1 MLEKDVRPIV
11 SEMKYTL
18 LHRVKDQRS
27 ISHSIKVRKAHW
39 IHHILRRNCFL
50 KHVIEGM
57 TEGTGRRRRR
67 RRLKQLL
74 DDLKK
79 TIGYY
84 NLKLEA
90 LDYTMLEEP
99 VDLS

>member
-1 MLEKDVRPIV
+1 
-11 SEMKYTL
+11 
-18 LHRVKDQRS
+18 
-27 ISHSIKVRKAHW
+27 
-39 IHHILRRNCFL
+39 
-50 KHVIEGM
+50 M

-74 DDLKK
+74 DDLEK